1 MGLKKEEMGG
11 EEQVD
16 HEHRRKR
23 HPEIFDLLPIYLLP
37 SLTIPLRVPLS
48 HT

>member
-16 HEHRRKR
+16 HEHRRMR
-23 HPEIFDLLPIYLLP
+23 HPKNFDLLPIHQLTLP
-37 SLTIPLRVPLS
+37 NRP
-48 HT
+48 